1 MDTII
6 SARHMA
12 LTDSMRYNVEHKLA
26 RISELYPK
34 LNKAEVILDVNRH
47 GFIAE
52 IVLHGKKVNLEAKAE
67 AENMYSAISEATD
80 RMEKQLRKKFKT
92 NKKHLHPTSKKTDSS
107 MKTSGIE
114 DFEVMDEFYEVPVAV

>member
-34 LNKAEVILDVNRH
+34 LNKAEVILDVTRH
-47 GFIAE
+47 GFEAE
-52 IVLHGKKVNLEAKAE
+52 IVLHGKKVNLEAKAK
-67 AENMYSAISEATD
+67 AENMYSAISEVTD

-92 NKKHLHPTSKKTDSS
+92 NKKHLHPTNKQEKST
-107 MKTSGIE
+107 MHTALE
-114 DFEVMDEFYEVPVAV
+114 DFEVMDEFYAVPVAV